1 MKPLRILAHVL
12 ADCAVIAAVIG
23 IPVLLSANKTDAV
36 SSASTVIDAPSG
48 EFVVL
53 LNRGR
58 LSEDDFW
65 ERFFSGQD
73 VDFCFEDI
81 TCTVA
86 QNDHTAMEMA
96 LSFQSRLAE
105 NQMKIRQEDMTMM
118 LSKADHGKF
127 QVIILSRESAE
138 QNHADSAV
146 QCEIIALHIGQ
157 EAAS

>member
-1 MKPLRILAHVL
+1 MKPLRVLAHVL

-23 IPVLLSANKTDAV
+23 IPVLLSASRTDAV
-36 SSASTVIDAPSG
+36 SSATTVIDAPSG

-53 LNRGR
+53 QNCGR
-58 LSEDDFW
+58 LSEDAFW
-65 ERFFSGQD
+65 EQFFSGQE

-81 TCTVA
+81 TCIVA
-86 QNDHTAMEMA
+86 QSDRAALDMA

-118 LSKADHGKF
+118 LSKAEHGKF
-127 QVIILSRESAE
+127 QVIILSKEFAE

-146 QCEIIALHIGQ
+146 QGDITALCIGR